1 METAGQGWVEVR
13 EVMETVGHGWVE
25 VGGVM
30 ETVGQGWV
38 VVQEDG
44 VQNSSQIAALI
55 CQKQVTLWVQGAASS
70 EWWQRP
76 DLLKCRSMTTG
87 CGVPAHDGQQRMLK
101 IFSQTRSRIRGV

>member
-1 METAGQGWVEVR
+1 MHKPQFEPSWLVAVACPSS
-13 EVMETVGHGWVE
+13 
-25 VGGVM
+25 GGEAPFPAWRPWVM

-38 VVQEDG
+38 VVQGDG

-87 CGVPAHDGQQRMLK
+87 CGVPAHDGGRPAENA
-101 IFSQTRSRIRGV
+101 